1 MSTVK
6 DFERSYLTDGS
17 FPSGEFPEAI
27 SAIQKNEKTIKKA
40 ALNLFSGYT
49 HLFNQIGMDKEDL
62 MAIFRAYAYSYF
74 ANKNQNETLEQFLYK
89 KSIRLWMICV
99 LKSEGM
105 VEEQITTDLNE
116 LPAMSSDNP
125 EEILIAKEASPYYY
139 KHFVTISRKLH

>member
-6 DFERSYLTDGS
+6 DFESAYLADGS

-49 HLFNQIGMDKEDL
+49 HLFNQIGIDKEDL
-62 MAIFRAYAYSYF
+62 MAIFRAYTYSYF

-89 KSIRLWMICV
+89 KSIKLWMICV

-105 VEEQITTDLNE
+105 VEEQTTADLNE
-116 LPAMSSDNP
+116 LSHNDNP
-125 EEILIAKEASPYYY
+125 EEILIAKESSPYYY
-139 KHFVTISRKLH
+139 KHFITISRKLH